1 MRMPGPAGSGPA
13 GSGPAGSG
21 PAGSGPAGSGPAD
34 DIEDRDPGL
43 ARERT
48 DLAWTRTAIA
58 FAALGAVMMRTNALA
73 GALVMVAGAAV
84 WGLGQLSARDVG
96 PAGGR
101 PRLGRRH
108 TVQIITGATTL
119 VSLVAL
125 ALVLLAPGPGTR

>member
-1 MRMPGPAGSGPA
+1 MPRPVTP
-13 GSGPAGSG
+13 
-21 PAGSGPAGSGPAD
+21 GPAD

-58 FAALGAVMMRTNALA
+58 FAALGAAMLRTNAVA
-73 GALVMVAGAAV
+73 GALVMVTGAAV
-84 WGLGQLSARDVG
+84 WGLGQLSARDFG
-96 PAGGR
+96 PVGGR

-125 ALVLLAPGPGTR
+125 LLVLLAPAQGHP